1 MSDWRE
7 TLKRLTQTPP
17 AMGIE
22 VVQLPIESFV
32 EEMVGRYELYM
43 RRQIAVHCDP
53 DVLEQTTRKNAELME
68 MLAEVKKKLASGDLV
83 EVKQGEILLP
93 LSIEELRHL
102 INDAIFYIRM
112 MENRNRNKAEF
123 GYFSRQELLEK
134 LKNVERYYEMLNMP
148 VCKKESED
156 DAD

>member
-1 MSDWRE
+1 MSRYIERE
-7 TLKRLTQTPP
+7 AALKVVADIMQDCKVTHKHRALNRNIKQILP
-17 AMGIE
+17 A
-22 VVQLPIESFV
+22 
-32 EEMVGRYELYM
+32 
-43 RRQIAVHCDP
+43 
-53 DVLEQTTRKNAELME
+53 DV
-68 MLAEVKKKLASGDLV
+68 V

-134 LKNVERYYEMLNMP
+134 LKNVERYYEMLHMP
-148 VCKKESED
+148 VCKKEDEGGAD
-156 DAD
+156 DEER